1 MLRKHLFRFTLLFAM
16 IVFVVDAALTACTS
30 PPPRTEPV
38 VITFVTYHVDH
49 YLNLAEAFHEDN
61 PGIEVQ
67 VRDLRDLTEDKSY
80 QDLVTDLE
88 FSRRLAESADVVPVG
103 SFYRGINL
111 YDGIRLGLLY
121 DLRPFLAQDP
131 VLESLFV
138 PQAIEALTWQGA
150 LYGLPWSFYVPL
162 MVYNKQLFDDAG
174 VPYPME
180 DWTWDD
186 FLSTAQA
193 LADRSKK
200 QVGFVDAAPLIN
212 LMPLALIAQNGGR
225 VIASTGAVPE
235 AMLDDPVLVQS
246 LEWYV
251 DLSKVHDVMPVLSPY
266 DLKMSEH
273 ICPGQVA
280 MWSLDI
286 RSSMT
291 IHSFRESTCISG
303 TIARWPRGK
312 TYALPMIVDGYG
324 ISAGTRY
331 AEAAWRWLAFL
342 SQQKIPS
349 GFTEWSTLRSELERE
364 TLAQDRG
371 ITQEAVDTV
380 RAAVANAVPMQL
392 EYDALRRSFLELPKV
407 YDGEK
412 SVRQILQEAAQAQAQ
427 AQASTS
433 EPVVVATPEP
443 SMPKAKTTIVFVPN
457 RDRLG
462 MFENPEVYEALADG
476 FRRQNPDIQVEVR
489 TFTGFM
495 PDEDIAR
502 QSDVFL
508 GKRWVPGGWPKEN
521 QYVVLVQDLGPL
533 IDADPTFG
541 LDDLPEVDFLLP
553 PGYAESA
560 VWGIPVSFDAV
571 GIFYDK
577 EEFQAAGVAEP
588 GADWTWD
595 DFRLTAAQL
604 TSGEDESKQYG
615 YVSRLDTLD
624 LELFLLGRGFIL
636 PDDSPENSA
645 QPGTMIEDQLPELKE
660 ALTWWVNLAQKDGS
674 VAPIGSSEYIL
685 SQRRAAMWADLL
697 GNLERRRHPVY
708 ILAKSESWHLGF
720 APMPRGEHAVA
731 AVQYNIAYISTQAQD
746 HKACWKW
753 VRFLSEHLPPGSM
766 TPARWSLLRS
776 DVFKERVGAEMQAA
790 YLQVAEFYGQG
801 EAMIDRNALGSPFL
815 LAFVQAIREGQ
826 SVDAAL
832 AEARRQVGQ

>member
-1 MLRKHLFRFTLLFAM
+1 MLRRYLFRFTLLSAI
-16 IVFVVDAALTACTS
+16 IVLVDVALTACTS
-30 PPPRTEPV
+30 PSPTAEPV
-38 VITFVTYHVDH
+38 AITFTTYRAEYYSD
-49 YLNLAEAFHEDN
+49 LAEAFHKEN
-61 PGIEVQ
+61 PDIEVQ

-131 VLESLFV
+131 VLESLFI

-162 MVYNKQLFDDAG
+162 MVYNEQLFDDAG
-174 VPYPME
+174 VPYPTE

-193 LADRSKK
+193 LTDRSKK
-200 QVGFVDAAPLIN
+200 QVSFVDAAPLIN

-225 VIASTGAVPE
+225 VIASTDAVPE

-251 DLSKVHDVMPVLSPY
+251 DLSKVHDVMPGLSPY
-266 DLKMSEH
+266 DLNMLEH
-273 ICPGQVA
+273 ICSGQVA

-312 TYALPMIVDGYG
+312 TDALPMIVDGYG

-371 ITQEAVDTV
+371 VTQEAVDAV

-407 YDGEK
+407 YAGEK
-412 SVRQILQEAAQAQAQ
+412 SVGQILREAAQAQA
-427 AQASTS
+427 TTP
-433 EPVVVATPEP
+433 EPLVVATPVPPLPE
-443 SMPKAKTTIVFVPN
+443 AKTTIVFVPN

-462 MFENPEVYEALADG
+462 SFENPKVYEALADG

-495 PDEDIAR
+495 LDEDIVR

-508 GKRWVPGGWPKEN
+508 GKRWVPRDWPKEN

-577 EEFQAAGVAEP
+577 EKFQAAGVAEP
-588 GADWTWD
+588 GAGWTWD

-615 YVSRLDTLD
+615 YVSRLDPLD

-636 PDDSPENSA
+636 PDDSPESSA

-674 VAPIGSSEYIL
+674 MAPIEAGSSSDSIL
-685 SQRRAAMWADLL
+685 SQRRAALWADFL
-697 GNLERRRHPVY
+697 GNLERRRHLVY

-720 APMPRGEHAVA
+720 APMPQGEQAIA

-746 HKACWKW
+746 RKACWKW
-753 VRFLSEHLPPGSM
+753 VRFLSEHLPLGSM
-766 TPARWSLLRS
+766 APARWSLLRS
-776 DVFKERVGAEMQAA
+776 DVFQERVGAEMQAA

-801 EAMIDRNALGSPFL
+801 EAMIDRNALGPSFL
-815 LAFVQAIREGQ
+815 LAFVQAIKEGQ